1 MFHRRFE
8 KNITPTKWFKCKQ
21 KAKTGIKHI
30 KENPADLLLVALGAF
45 LGAAFEIDE
54 ITEV

>member
-21 KAKTGIKHI
+21 KAKAGIKHI
-30 KENPADLLLVALGAF
+30 KENPADLLLVALGAV
-45 LGAAFEIDE
+45 LAEIFEADE